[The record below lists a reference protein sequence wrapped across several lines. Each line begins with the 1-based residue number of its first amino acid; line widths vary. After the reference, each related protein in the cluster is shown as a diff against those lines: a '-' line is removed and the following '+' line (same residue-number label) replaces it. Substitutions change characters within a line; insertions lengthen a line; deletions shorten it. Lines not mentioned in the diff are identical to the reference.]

1 MEKTVKGVAE
11 EEGAV
16 GVAAGEVEAIS
27 GGIGKAT
34 TLVETKNLGKIVII
48 IETIVMA
55 TEGVAMVETEV
66 VEAGEAEGKSLL
78 NLFFREFLKS

>member
-27 GGIGKAT
+27 GGIGKVT